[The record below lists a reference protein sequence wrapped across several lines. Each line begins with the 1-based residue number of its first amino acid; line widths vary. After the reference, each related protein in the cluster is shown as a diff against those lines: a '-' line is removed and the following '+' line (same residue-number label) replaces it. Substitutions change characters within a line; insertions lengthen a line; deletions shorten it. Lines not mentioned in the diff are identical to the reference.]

1 MNRAL
6 SHAAAL
12 VLALVLASSARAQV
26 AGLCGAGKNCRAT
39 SFIATNPTLYSPSV
53 TIPTNTYLCWADVW
67 NPYGCVASA
76 RWTGAALLI
85 GSETAVP
92 VTLTGAQ
99 FSASSTNINGTTG
112 LTIASTTLTTGLAA
126 PTADAIAGES
136 TSGRLYLSDG
146 NTWRDLGAG
155 NHPVLNARTLL
166 VDLRDAGDLG
176 WAHAAPYVG
185 GVSPAVTETCNGASV
200 QPLST
205 TGDFGS
211 FSREA
216 RECPTT
222 AVLGNVSSVLV
233 SETRWA
239 TSNRTR
245 VCFRAGLVSTAD
257 VVFMAGETTAGSF
270 ANPESAPNKSGMW
283 VRFDST
289 VPDTDWMLCTSDGVS
304 AATCTSSGVAATSG
318 GLFCLDQR
326 EGSGVTLWV
335 NGRARVR
342 HTTNL
347 PNAATAMAIGAAL
360 ETQAASSK
368 AFQLSRLT
376 IEVP

>member
-1 MNRAL
+1 MRLAFAL
-6 SHAAAL
+6 AC
-12 VLALVLASSARAQV
+12 VLAVSSSAQV
-26 AGLCGAGKNCRAT
+26 AGLCGPGKNCRARSFTATTGST
-39 SFIATNPTLYSPSV
+39 STPAV
-53 TIPTNTYLCWADVW
+53 TIPNLDLLVLGQCYFQTNGANLISAACNNVFPGGTQALLGGGLWLANWAQ
-67 NPYGCVASA
+67 PTSFTAPSGL
-76 RWTGAALLI
+76 TGAAVL
-85 GSETAVP
+85 A
-92 VTLTGAQ
+92 GA
-99 FSASSTNINGTTG
+99 SAT
-112 LTIASTTLTTGLAA
+112 
-126 PTADAIAGES
+126 
-136 TSGRLYLSDG
+136 GRLYLSDG

-155 NHPVLNARTLL
+155 AHPVLNARTLL
-166 VDLRDAGDLG
+166 VDLGAGGALG
-176 WAHAAPYVG
+176 WAHTAPYVG
-185 GVSPAVTETCNGASV
+185 GASPTVTETCNSASV

-233 SETRWA
+233 SETTWA

-257 VVFMAGETTAGSF
+257 VVFMAGETTAASF

-283 VRFDST
+283 VRFDTT
-289 VPDTDWMLCTSDGVS
+289 VPDTNWMLCTSDGVS
-304 AATCTSSGVAATSG
+304 AATCTSSGVAATGG

-347 PNAATAMAIGAAL
+347 PNAATAMAVGAAL
-360 ETQAASSK
+360 ETRAASSK

>member
-6 SHAAAL
+6 SHAAL
-12 VLALVLASSARAQV
+12 VLALVFASSARAQV
-26 AGLCGAGKNCRAT
+26 AGLCGAGRNCRAT

-53 TIPTNTYLCWADVW
+53 TIPTNTYLCW
-67 NPYGCVASA
+67 GGSSCVAAA
-76 RWTGAALLI
+76 RWSGNTLFI
-85 GSETAVP
+85 GSESAVP
-92 VTLTGAQ
+92 VALTGAQ
-99 FSASSTNINGTTG
+99 FSTALTNISGTTG

-166 VDLRDAGDLG
+166 VDLNEAGALG
-176 WAHAAPYVG
+176 WVHAAPRVG
-185 GVSPAVTETCNGASV
+185 GVSPTVTETCSGASE
-200 QPLST
+200 QLLST

-211 FSREA
+211 FSREV

-222 AVLGNVSSVLV
+222 AVPGNVSSVIV
-233 SETRWA
+233 SETTWA

-245 VCFRAGLVSTAD
+245 VCFRAGLTSTSD
-257 VVFMAGETTAGSF
+257 VIFMAGETTAASF
-270 ANPESAPNKSGMW
+270 ADPESAPKKSGMW

-289 VPDTDWMLCTSDGVS
+289 VPDTHWMLCTSDGVS

-326 EGSGVTLWV
+326 EGSGGVTLWV

-360 ETQAASSK
+360 ETQVDSSK